1 MEFNVVEEVRKAV
14 SYLKNYP
21 VHKYKIGMSG
31 GKDSLVTAALAV
43 RAVGAENVV
52 GYIMPNGTQKDIQD
66 AIESCEILGIK
77 YHIVNIAELY
87 YSLEDILDETTA
99 TKKNRVSETND
110 PACIRT
116 LVLLAMT
123 RRDGGVMLNTCNRCE
138 DVLGYSTFGGDS
150 MGAVGVLCRYT
161 VDEVLEIGDYLG
173 LPHRLVH
180 KAPADGMCGTTDELN
195 LAKMLNIPGF
205 TYTKLGILIRG
216 GDNHGFS
223 EEEVQRIIN
232 QYNKNKFKIEIIQ
245 VKHQDIDLFD
255 YFDALT
261 TTGVQSVMIKP
272 LEWIPEDRGVISSKY
287 VPLESLQ
294 DISTLEAHLKD
305 FINNHYYLPSDANYL
320 NIISARLDYDDD
332 SSKVWQV
339 VLTISW
345 GRYYEDD
352 VRDLNEKHITEVE
365 VDYDFI
371 TNIDY
376 ILGLFAAELRKI

>member
-43 RAVGAENVV
+43 RAVGVENVV

-195 LAKMLNIPGF
+195 LAKMLDIPGF

-232 QYNKNKFKIEIIQ
+232 HYHKNKFKIEIIQ
-245 VKHQDIDLFD
+245 VKHQDVDLFD
-255 YFDALT
+255 YFDDVVD
-261 TTGVQSVMIKP
+261 GNSIKP
-272 LEWIPEDRGVISSKY
+272 IEWKGYNLSSKY

-294 DISTLEAHLKD
+294 DISTLETKLGD
-305 FINNHYYLPSDANYL
+305 YVNNHYYLPSDANYL
-320 NIISARLDYDDD
+320 NITSARLDYEED
-332 SSKVWQV
+332 SSEVWQV

-371 TNIDY
+371 TNTDY
-376 ILGLFAAELRKI
+376 ILGLFAAELKKI

>member
-1 MEFNVVEEVRKAV
+1 MEFNVQYEVDN
-14 SYLKNYP
+14 STNYLRTYP
-21 VHKYKIGMSG
+21 VPKYKIGMSG
-31 GKDSLVTAALAV
+31 GKDSLVAAALAV

-52 GYIMPNGTQKDIQD
+52 GYIMPNGSQQDLED
-66 AIESCEILGIK
+66 AIECCKVLGIE
-77 YHIVNIAELY
+77 YHIINIGEI
-87 YSLEDILDETTA
+87 YSLLENTLDKA
-99 TKKNRVSETND
+99 TDTLKNRISETND

-138 DVLGYSTFGGDS
+138 DILGYSTFGGDS

-161 VDEVLEIGDYLG
+161 VTEILEIGDYLK
-173 LPHRLVH
+173 LPYHLVH
-180 KAPADGMCGTTDELN
+180 KAPSDGMCGTTDELN
-195 LAKMLNIPGF
+195 LAKILNIPGF
-205 TYTKLGILIRG
+205 TYARLSALIRG
-216 GDNHGFS
+216 EDSHGFS
-223 EEEVQRIIN
+223 DDEIDRIIN
-232 QYNKNKFKIEIIQ
+232 QYHKNKFKIEIIQ
-245 VKHQDIDLFD
+245 VKHQDVDLFD
-255 YFDALT
+255 YFDEVVD
-261 TTGVQSVMIKP
+261 GNSIKP
-272 LEWIPEDRGVISSKY
+272 IEWQGCNLSSKY

-294 DISTLEAHLKD
+294 DISTLETKLYD
-305 FINNHYYLPSDANYL
+305 YVNNHYYIPSDANYL
-320 NIISARLDYDDD
+320 NITSARLDYEED
-332 SSKVWQV
+332 SSEVWQV